1 MEKPLLET
9 FENLNLTDRQAKLFK
24 DVVVS
29 RVVVTRKTKK
39 VEIYIE
45 SSHIIAYREIGL
57 LEYAL
62 AGVLGRAG

>member
-29 RVVVTRKTKK
+29 RAA
-39 VEIYIE
+39 I
-45 SSHIIAYREIGL
+45 L
-57 LEYAL
+57 LHT
-62 AGVLGRAG
+62 VK